1 MENIILTYRCG
12 VFDTISTSIIGYY
25 ITIDANQVYFTEEE
39 QTLINSKPESEQKSF
54 ALSLIP
60 NHS

>member
-12 VFDTISTSIIGYY
+12 VFDTIGTSIIGYY

-39 QTLINSKPESEQKSF
+39 KTLIDSKPESEQKSF

-60 NHS
+60 NN